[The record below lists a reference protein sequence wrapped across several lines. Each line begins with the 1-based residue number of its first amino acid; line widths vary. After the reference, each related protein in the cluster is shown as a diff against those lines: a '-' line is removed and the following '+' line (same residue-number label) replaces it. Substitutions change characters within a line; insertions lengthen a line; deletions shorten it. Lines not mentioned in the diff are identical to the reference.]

1 MEMSN
6 LYSTVFEVLSNI
18 ENTGVLI
25 IIKKVDNL
33 LSLKFRIDKEIPK
46 INIDKEIKQIYTE
59 DGTSIE
65 IIL

>member
-33 LSLKFRIDKEIPK
+33 ISLKFRIDKEIPK

>member
-46 INIDKEIKQIYTE
+46 ININKEIKQIYTE